1 MKRTSLPLQRR
12 EFITA
17 LGGAAVAW
25 PLAARA
31 QQPSMPVIGLLRA
44 GQMDEKGLTAL
55 RTGLSE
61 LGYAEGRNVAIE
73 LHATEQYDR
82 LPVLASELVRRQVA
96 VIYASTLSAA
106 LAAKAATA
114 TIPIVFSIGGDP
126 IEAGLVT
133 SMSRPTGNLTG
144 ATIFLGELLPKR
156 LELLRE
162 LVPSATLI
170 GVLLNPNNPNSEAR
184 SRDVQE
190 AARTIGQRILLVQA
204 GNERDFVS
212 AFSTLVHQRAGA
224 LVVSDDPLLSVHSEQ
239 IIALAARHALPTIY
253 FFRLDTVNGG
263 MMSYGVNIDDQYRQ
277 AGTYVGRILKGEKPA
292 DLPVL
297 QPTKFDLVINLKTAK
312 SLGLT
317 VPPTLLA
324 RADEVIE

>member
-1 MKRTSLPLQRR
+1 MSNRR

-61 LGYAEGRNVAIE
+61 LGYVEGRNVAIE

-82 LPVLASELVRRQVA
+82 LPALASELVRRQVA
-96 VIYASTLSAA
+96 VIYASSLPAA

-133 SMSRPTGNLTG
+133 SISRPTGNLTG

-212 AFSTLVHQRAGA
+212 AFSTLVQQRAGA
-224 LVVSDDPLLSVHSEQ
+224 LVVIDDPLLQFHGDQ
-239 IIALAARHALPTIY
+239 IVALAGHHALPAIY

-263 MMSYGVNIDDQYRQ
+263 MMSYGANIDDQYRQ

-297 QPTKFDLVINLKTAK
+297 QPTRFDLVINLKTAK
-312 SLGLT
+312 ALGLT
-317 VPPTLLA
+317 VSPTLLA

>member
-1 MKRTSLPLQRR
+1 MRRR
-12 EFITA
+12 EF
-17 LGGAAVAW
+17 LGVVVGGAAVAW

-31 QQPSMPVIGLLRA
+31 QQATMPVIGLLRA

-106 LAAKAATA
+106 LAVKAATA

-212 AFSTLVHQRAGA
+212 AFSTLVQQRAGA

-263 MMSYGVNIDDQYRQ
+263 MMSYGANIDDQYRQ

-312 SLGLT
+312 ALGLT

>member
-1 MKRTSLPLQRR
+1 MSNRR

-212 AFSTLVHQRAGA
+212 AFSTLVQQRAGA

-263 MMSYGVNIDDQYRQ
+263 MMSYGANIDDQYRQ

-312 SLGLT
+312 ALGLT

>member
-1 MKRTSLPLQRR
+1 MRRR

-82 LPVLASELVRRQVA
+82 LPVVASELVRRQVA

-190 AARTIGQRILLVQA
+190 AARTIGQRILLLQA

-212 AFSTLVHQRAGA
+212 AFSTLVQQRAGA
-224 LVVSDDPLLSVHSEQ
+224 LVVSDDPLLSVLSEH

-263 MMSYGVNIDDQYRQ
+263 MMSYGANIDDQYRQ

>member
-1 MKRTSLPLQRR
+1 MRRR

-17 LGGAAVAW
+17 LGGAAVSW

-190 AARTIGQRILLVQA
+190 AARTIGQRILLLQA

-212 AFSTLVHQRAGA
+212 AFSTLVQQRAGA

>member
-1 MKRTSLPLQRR
+1 MSNRR

-190 AARTIGQRILLVQA
+190 AARTIGQRILLLQA

-212 AFSTLVHQRAGA
+212 AFSTLVQQRAGA

-263 MMSYGVNIDDQYRQ
+263 MMSYGANIDDQYRQ
-277 AGTYVGRILKGEKPA
+277 AGTYVGRILKGEKPV

-297 QPTKFDLVINLKTAK
+297 QPTRFDLVINLKTAK